1 MFVCF
6 FSDHSSGGLPAGVLS
21 YELLGVVIVKYNF
34 LHVNRVLFKSLFLN
48 KMALYQKNVLVIAG
62 DGYCFIFIYDVT
74 NLVKMS

>member
-1 MFVCF
+1 MFVF

-48 KMALYQKNVLVIAG
+48 KMALYQKMSWLLQVMAIVLFSFMI
-62 DGYCFIFIYDVT
+62 
-74 NLVKMS
+74 